1 MDEEI
6 EQQQQHPGDMETAGA
21 TVCDRD
27 NQAATMSA
35 KAASRSC
42 SADPKRS
49 TSVSNHKSESL
60 FAKEMESSAEYCG
73 GGGSFVS
80 SSEMSDA
87 DSGMVSEKQ
96 QMFAR
101 SSHGF
106 STGKAA
112 AGRQGVNEEEGCSS
126 MPEER
131 GDESEWSEAEVS
143 VQEVRNEEPEH
154 ADDEY
159 AFAKEGRSAATA
171 WTDDK
176 HSSYLASMEAMF
188 VRNMYGS
195 KYSQPVDDAEEDC
208 ADSDFMSKFDCC
220 TSNSIEVGF

>member
-1 MDEEI
+1 MEEEI

-21 TVCDRD
+21 TACDRD

-35 KAASRSC
+35 KAAARSC

-73 GGGSFVS
+73 GGGSLVS

-87 DSGMVSEKQ
+87 DSRMVSEKQ
-96 QMFAR
+96 QMFA

-112 AGRQGVNEEEGCSS
+112 AGGQGVNEEEGCSS

-159 AFAKEGRSAATA
+159 A
-171 WTDDK
+171 
-176 HSSYLASMEAMF
+176 
-188 VRNMYGS
+188 
-195 KYSQPVDDAEEDC
+195 
-208 ADSDFMSKFDCC
+208 
-220 TSNSIEVGF
+220 VGYWINP

>member
-1 MDEEI
+1 MEEEI
-6 EQQQQHPGDMETAGA
+6 EQQQQHPGDMETAGGTA
-21 TVCDRD
+21 SDRD
-27 NQAATMSA
+27 NQVATMSA
-35 KAASRSC
+35 EAASRSC

-73 GGGSFVS
+73 GGGSLVS

-87 DSGMVSEKQ
+87 DSEMVSEKQ

-101 SSHGF
+101 SPHGF

-143 VQEVRNEEPEH
+143 VQEVRNEEPQH

-159 AFAKEGRSAATA
+159 A
-171 WTDDK
+171 
-176 HSSYLASMEAMF
+176 
-188 VRNMYGS
+188 
-195 KYSQPVDDAEEDC
+195 
-208 ADSDFMSKFDCC
+208 
-220 TSNSIEVGF
+220 VGYWINP